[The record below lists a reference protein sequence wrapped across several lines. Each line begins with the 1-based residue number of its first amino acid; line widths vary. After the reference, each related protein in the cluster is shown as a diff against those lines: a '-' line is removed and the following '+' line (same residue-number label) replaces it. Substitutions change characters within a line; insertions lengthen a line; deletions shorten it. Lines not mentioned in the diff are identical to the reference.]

1 MEEEK
6 WSARVM
12 SASVKAAHGSSAA
25 CGARQESVHGR
36 SASFDERRKWR
47 WKVGIGGGGDGPSI

>member
-25 CGARQESVHGR
+25 CGARQER
-36 SASFDERRKWR
+36 ASMADQLASMR
-47 WKVGIGGGGDGPSI
+47 GGSGGGRWE